1 MNYQDTAQQI
11 IPLIGGKD
19 NVQSLFHCITRL
31 RFLLR
36 DNSKADRHA
45 LEALD
50 GVIGVNISGD
60 QFQLII
66 GNDVKPLCDAL
77 LSQLPLQE
85 ASVRPASRCNPVSA
99 VLEGLSGIFSPIIPA
114 IAGAGIL
121 KGILA
126 LMVAFHWLE
135 TQNQS
140 YQILLAISDG
150 VFYFCRW
157 RWRSVRQNAL
167 VPILMSLLRWRHHS
181 FTLPCKPSLPQV
193 SRYVFW
199 VYPFAR

>member
-135 TQNQS
+135 TQTRATRS
-140 YQILLAISDG
+140 
-150 VFYFCRW
+150 C
-157 RWRSVRQNAL
+157 WRSVMACSIFAAGAGVQCGKTL
-167 VPILMSLLRWRHHS
+167 WCQSLCRCCAGGI
-181 FTLPCKPSLPQV
+181 TLSPCPANPLY
-193 SRYVFW
+193 R
-199 VYPFAR
+199 R